1 MAVQPGLCGT
11 TARFVSDLVGNPE
24 DRFSQNEAHFCLLI
38 CRARK
43 GDFDNLI
50 AQEIAGDNRQ
60 TDDNA
65 NSSRNNADGNILL
78 GTDVSDSLETQPITV
93 INDDDDEVESAQKV
107 EVSKNKE
114 NLKGKRKVRTGDKF
128 LDADT
133 EDELAL
139 AIRKSK
145 QDIRSRHS
153 SDIVKAGPSSSPDS
167 IYDKVRGYRNSSSLE
182 KEPDLDK
189 SELDNLLDR
198 DLDKELAIAIE
209 NSKRDTR
216 HDTSVETGYNS
227 ISDSDDTTPMP
238 LMQYHCSLSTSVTC
252 TAQSP
257 KKKDI
262 NSNVYRPKI
271 NRTKEYNVKS
281 PLISASIATGLGC
294 AGQRNLAHLNEI
306 KISKDFKKDPRSYS
320 KQSNILAGK
329 LPDEHMEYTPWLSS
343 FNPGNNSLTDLD
355 NKRTGRKHKSPFIDA
370 SRVENQIERVSKTI
384 IKKKKVFSF
393 NPDDRFLERNVL
405 NLKDSNVN
413 DKSNHTKSK
422 GSVSDVASKSC
433 VTISSESYNSDE
445 DIFDNDVGHSNINT
459 SNTRSNKSLEDVNSS
474 GFRLDSSSDS
484 LPDLMVVSSDN
495 NTDASLQRYTEKNTD
510 LKPRQ
515 LKAVFEK
522 SRSKSSEITV
532 SHSDD
537 DIDSCVIEDKVNVRR
552 TKKCYQIVTDE
563 DIEEKIDMIL
573 CVLPQLDRE
582 KCFWLLHRFLGKVDQ
597 CIEHVLQE
605 ENKLTQGGVIDL
617 DD

>member
-11 TARFVSDLVGNPE
+11 TAQFVSDLVGNPE
-24 DRFSQNEAHFCLLI
+24 DRFSQNEAHFCILI

-50 AQEIAGDNRQ
+50 AQEIAADNRQ

-65 NSSRNNADGNILL
+65 NSSRNNVDGS
-78 GTDVSDSLETQPITV
+78 TDTSVSLERHAVTV
-93 INDDDDEVESAQKV
+93 IDVDDEVESAQKV

-114 NLKGKRKVRTGDKF
+114 NLKGKRKVRPGDKF

-182 KEPDLDK
+182 KEPDLDR

-227 ISDSDDTTPMP
+227 ISDSDDSTPMP

-271 NRTKEYNVKS
+271 NRTKEYNVKLPS
-281 PLISASIATGLGC
+281 ISASIATGLGC

-306 KISKDFKKDPRSYS
+306 KISKDFNKDPRSYS

-343 FNPGNNSLTDLD
+343 LNPGNNSLTDLD
-355 NKRTGRKHKSPFIDA
+355 NRKLEVKRGRKHKSPFIDA

-384 IKKKKVFSF
+384 VKKKKVFSF
-393 NPDDRFLERNVL
+393 NPDDRFLERNVV

-433 VTISSESYNSDE
+433 VTVSSESYNSDE
-445 DIFDNDVGHSNINT
+445 DIFDKDVCHSNINT

-474 GFRLDSSSDS
+474 GFELDSSSDS

-495 NTDASLQRYTEKNTD
+495 NTDASVRRYSEINTD

-515 LKAVFEK
+515 LKAVSEK
-522 SRSKSSEITV
+522 SLSKSSKITV
-532 SHSDD
+532 SDSDD

-552 TKKCYQIVTDE
+552 TKNSYQIVTDE